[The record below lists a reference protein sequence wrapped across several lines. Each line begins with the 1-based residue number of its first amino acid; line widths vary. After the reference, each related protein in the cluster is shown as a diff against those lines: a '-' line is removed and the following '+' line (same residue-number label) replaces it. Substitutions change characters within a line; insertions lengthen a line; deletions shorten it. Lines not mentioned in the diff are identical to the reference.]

1 MNIPTWDFSTVDSS
15 EALLGVIR
23 EMKAHLDSMEERPHM
38 HGITPQEVEAAYL
51 LTLRYYW
58 VAHGLEWGGEDTEK
72 WTQRY
77 RQMCRLRYGVSTCGL
92 CGPPSSE
99 MPMSLEELVT
109 HLKELRTLQNEMMLV
124 RLKAW
129 KEEIGSAVDT
139 AKETEEVEDT

>member
-1 MNIPTWDFSTVDSS
+1 MNRPTWDFSAVDSS
-15 EALLGVIR
+15 EALLAVIR

-38 HGITPQEVEAAYL
+38 HGTPREVESVYL

-58 VAHGLEWGGEDTEK
+58 IAHGLEWKGEDTEQ
-72 WTQRY
+72 WTERY
-77 RQMCRLRYGVSTCGL
+77 RQMSRLRYGVSTCGL

-99 MPMSLEELVT
+99 MPMGLEELVT

-129 KEEIGSAVDT
+129 KEEIGRAARET